1 MQHAK
6 DQTITLLTSVQL
18 MSGYQLKIWL
28 GIMGRNKNWHN
39 LELSQI
45 SQELFVDISIGC
57 IMRAGGWI
65 VCGVIAVTCSFD
77 AWLPKQR
84 WEALVLPQQSYFRRS
99 LSGSVNVAMR
109 LLLALLGCQVLG
121 NAIGSPLNKAIELI
135 DGLKKKVEADGL
147 KQEEAYK
154 KYKDWCETQTAE
166 LLREVE
172 TQKKSADKAAADIY
186 EAEAAVAASAA
197 AVEKLAS
204 QVARADAKLQ
214 GAKDVRAEDHKAFK
228 ASEVSLMDTISTL
241 DKAAEAVS
249 GNDADKKKLALQQM
263 SSDEANHATDMLLGL
278 AAIVDSGSAKKPAL
292 LQDGLED
299 EGMEGSLNG
308 DMQNQDLLDL
318 LQKMSKEA
326 EKNLA
331 ELRQKEEEERRAHE
345 LLTASLK
352 RQLDEDGRSL
362 SAEKNRQ
369 RAATVLK
376 AKLEGDRTGAAD
388 GIQTVQ
394 TTLRTTQDAC
404 MQAAAD
410 EEASGIGRRKELQ
423 VLSEAAKVLQ
433 GAAEGVSFLQL
444 SKLSATRRAAS
455 SSSQQRAPTLVE
467 EPTEPRD
474 EEAPERGHVVVKLL
488 GRLAKQQQSP
498 VLAQL
503 AGKISTALRATR
515 GDPLASV
522 RKMVQDLILKMQDG
536 MQREASEEAY
546 CKTETSRSEARIKS
560 LQNTLDTAQSEI
572 DVSSS
577 SSTLLGAEIDKQR
590 EELEALAKEQAQMT
604 GALDEMKQ
612 DYEKSKVDLQKGLEG
627 IQAALEKLQSYYGA
641 GQPALIQKSSDNS
654 AAFAQVEEDASS
666 KEVAIMAASMD
677 MDVSEDQAS
686 SDAPKEDCGN
696 CKSLG
701 MNRSTLWLQELQKQ
715 WLLCR
720 RLLPQQPQNQILTN
734 QKDLEVERKTKD
746 KKSAD
751 AEVRRLTEELETA
764 KNELQPLQEYYQ
776 QVKERCDK
784 RTSREEI
791 MRRRDQEIAGL
802 KEALAVLEGEA
813 LVQVESN
820 RVASFLQRR
829 VVKRAEEHG
838 VFVSE
843 GRQLRT
849 ARFASGEGSF
859 EPRALILDCDGVIAD
874 SEHLHREAYN
884 EVFAEFGL
892 DTKRF
897 FWSKEYY
904 DELQNKIGGG
914 KPKMRYHFG
923 IHGWPTSSLGAAPK
937 EEADQDK
944 LINALQDRKT
954 EIYRKYV
961 ADGRS
966 SARPGIMELI
976 DTSLDRPDLKTAICS
991 AGTREAAQQ
1000 VLMAVLGEGRLDR
1013 FDLILLGDDVSRKK
1027 PDPLIYRLA
1036 SERLGV
1042 ATSNCA
1048 VVEDSK
1054 IGLEAALAA
1063 GMKCYITYTDS
1074 TEGQDFGGAVQVVAD
1089 ATKLDLNDIFPL
1101 FQSESN

>member
-1 MQHAK
+1 
-6 DQTITLLTSVQL
+6 
-18 MSGYQLKIWL
+18 
-28 GIMGRNKNWHN
+28 
-39 LELSQI
+39 
-45 SQELFVDISIGC
+45 
-57 IMRAGGWI
+57 
-65 VCGVIAVTCSFD
+65 
-77 AWLPKQR
+77 
-84 WEALVLPQQSYFRRS
+84 
-99 LSGSVNVAMR
+99 MR

-135 DGLKKKVEADGL
+135 KGLKEKVEADGV

-197 AVEKLAS
+197 AVERLAS

-292 LQDGLED
+292 LQAQDGLED

-331 ELRQKEEEERRAHE
+331 ELRQKEEEEGRAHE

-376 AKLEGDRTGAAD
+376 AKLQGDRSGAAD

-404 MQAAAD
+404 VQAAAD

-444 SKLSATRRAAS
+444 SKSSATRRAAS
-455 SSSQQRAPTLVE
+455 SSQQTAPALVE
-467 EPTEPRD
+467 EPTEPRN
-474 EEAPERGHVVVKLL
+474 EGAPERGHVVVKLL

-503 AGKISTALRATR
+503 AGKISTALRAQ

-572 DVSSS
+572 DISSS

-604 GALDEMKQ
+604 SALDEMKQ
-612 DYEKSKVDLQKGLEG
+612 DYEKSKLDLQKGLEG
-627 IQAALEKLQSYYGA
+627 IQAALEKLQTYYGA

-654 AAFAQVEEDASS
+654 AAFAQVEEEASS

-686 SDAPKEDCGN
+686 SDGPKEDEAQN
-696 CKSLG
+696 SLAT
-701 MNRSTLWLQELQKQ
+701 RAAEAVAALQEVATPAAPVAPSQHVASTGAGAGIIQLLQVCESRFADNLAQ
-715 WLLCR
+715 LETQSSD
-720 RLLPQQPQNQILTN
+720 QQMQQKELMKQNQILTN
-734 QKDLEVERKTKD
+734 QKELEVERKTKD

-829 VVKRAEEHG
+829 V
-838 VFVSE
+838 
-843 GRQLRT
+843 
-849 ARFASGEGSF
+849 
-859 EPRALILDCDGVIAD
+859 
-874 SEHLHREAYN
+874 Y
-884 EVFAEFGL
+884 
-892 DTKRF
+892 
-897 FWSKEYY
+897 
-904 DELQNKIGGG
+904 
-914 KPKMRYHFG
+914 
-923 IHGWPTSSLGAAPK
+923 
-937 EEADQDK
+937 
-944 LINALQDRKT
+944 
-954 EIYRKYV
+954 
-961 ADGRS
+961 
-966 SARPGIMELI
+966 
-976 DTSLDRPDLKTAICS
+976 
-991 AGTREAAQQ
+991 
-1000 VLMAVLGEGRLDR
+1000 
-1013 FDLILLGDDVSRKK
+1013 
-1027 PDPLIYRLA
+1027 
-1036 SERLGV
+1036 
-1042 ATSNCA
+1042 
-1048 VVEDSK
+1048 
-1054 IGLEAALAA
+1054 
-1063 GMKCYITYTDS
+1063 
-1074 TEGQDFGGAVQVVAD
+1074 
-1089 ATKLDLNDIFPL
+1089 
-1101 FQSESN
+1101 